1 MRRENLNPTEV
12 AQSRRRFQPAP
23 LARKA
28 VPGFKTSSWG
38 HLPIAHGLPKLF
50 SCETSLACSLGGFSL
65 FFSSLLSQP
74 PPPSLLKQRPS
85 QRHPPLQQAKSKREK
100 KEGPAFSRCFVLSHQ
115 ASRAHPTLPLSCREK
130 GAKGCCPRSRQS
142 RQIQSAHRYSGPRS
156 QLRHSSPAFQCL
168 PRCHSAPRDG
178 GRRCRPPAGPPPGSV
193 SRACSRS

>member
-38 HLPIAHGLPKLF
+38 HLPIAHSLPKLF
-50 SCETSLACSLGGFSL
+50 SCETSLACSLGGSVFSL
-65 FFSSLLSQP
+65 ALCSLSHPHLLSSNKGHPKGP
-74 PPPSLLKQRPS
+74 PTTSQKQTGEGGARVFQVLCPESPSIQGAP
-85 QRHPPLQQAKSKREK
+85 HPM
-100 KEGPAFSRCFVLSHQ
+100 
-115 ASRAHPTLPLSCREK
+115 LSCGEK

-156 QLRHSSPAFQCL
+156 QLRHSSPAFQC
-168 PRCHSAPRDG
+168 PARCHSAPRDG
-178 GRRCRPPAGPPPGSV
+178 GRRCRPPAGPPPGSGA
-193 SRACSRS
+193 RACSRS

>member
-38 HLPIAHGLPKLF
+38 HLPIAHGLPKLS
-50 SCETSLACSLGGFSL
+50 SCETSLACSLGGSVLSL
-65 FFSSLLSQP
+65 ALCSLSHPHLLSSNKGHPKDLP
-74 PPPSLLKQRPS
+74 P
-85 QRHPPLQQAKSKREK
+85 QQAKSKREK

-130 GAKGCCPRSRQS
+130 GAKGCCPWSRQS
-142 RQIQSAHRYSGPRS
+142 RQIQSAHRYSCPRS

-193 SRACSRS
+193 ARACSRS